1 MRIVESTTTSL
12 SGNAQAAM
20 RWNRKDLVGLRE
32 LSVDEINFIL
42 ETADAFKQVGIR
54 EIKKVPALRG
64 KTLVNFFVEPSTR
77 TRTSFELA
85 AFRLSADVINI
96 SATASSLTKGET
108 LKDTARN
115 LEALHADILVL
126 RHSSAGAPQFL
137 ANRLEA
143 SVINAGDGAHEHP
156 TQALLDLY
164 TIREKRGKIAGLHVA
179 IIGDIL
185 FSRVARSNIFGLVKL
200 GACVTLVGPSTL
212 VPREFEKLGVQISH
226 KCRRRESPPRPART
240 SAQGIFPRNRRI
252 HPVFRPNERARK
264 TFETGLSDYAP
275 RPDQPRR
282 RDRQRS
288 GRWIAE
294 RHSRPSY
301 QRPRRPHGCS
311 LSLRRDCEHMSTTII
326 RNGHVIDPANK
337 RDEVGDVY
345 IEDGKIVASRSEF
358 RNPNSEIEE
367 IDASGLIVTPGL
379 IDMHVHLREPGFG
392 HKETIESG
400 SRAAAAGGFTTIVCM
415 PNTSPVADDPSTIAW
430 IKSRAATAACVNVL
444 PAGAISKDLAGE
456 ELAPIGSLV
465 QAGIVAITDDGH
477 CIQNHELMRRAVEYA
492 RMVDVPV
499 LDHCQDYNFVGN
511 GVVNEGYW
519 STLLGLPGWPAV
531 GEEAMVMRNILLA
544 ELCNHHI
551 HCQHVTTA
559 KSVRL
564 LREARRRGVKISGE
578 VCPHHIALTDEAIQN
593 FDTNYKMNPPLR
605 AQTDVDALLE
615 GISDGTLSVLASDHA
630 PHADFEKEVEFD
642 AAPFGIIGLE
652 TALGLF
658 LDLLVHKHRKIDI
671 VRLIK
676 MCTVEPA
683 KLLKLEAGTLS
694 VGASADVTLLNPD
707 LEWTVQIDKF
717 ESGSRNSPF
726 DGWKLKGRA
735 VRTIVGGKTVWELD

>member
-1 MRIVESTTTSL
+1 M
-12 SGNAQAAM
+12 
-20 RWNRKDLVGLRE
+20 
-32 LSVDEINFIL
+32 
-42 ETADAFKQVGIR
+42 
-54 EIKKVPALRG
+54 
-64 KTLVNFFVEPSTR
+64 
-77 TRTSFELA
+77 
-85 AFRLSADVINI
+85 SA
-96 SATASSLTKGET
+96 
-108 LKDTARN
+108 
-115 LEALHADILVL
+115 
-126 RHSSAGAPQFL
+126 
-137 ANRLEA
+137 
-143 SVINAGDGAHEHP
+143 
-156 TQALLDLY
+156 
-164 TIREKRGKIAGLHVA
+164 
-179 IIGDIL
+179 
-185 FSRVARSNIFGLVKL
+185 
-200 GACVTLVGPSTL
+200 
-212 VPREFEKLGVQISH
+212 
-226 KCRRRESPPRPART
+226 
-240 SAQGIFPRNRRI
+240 
-252 HPVFRPNERARK
+252 
-264 TFETGLSDYAP
+264 
-275 RPDQPRR
+275 
-282 RDRQRS
+282 
-288 GRWIAE
+288 
-294 RHSRPSY
+294 
-301 QRPRRPHGCS
+301 
-311 LSLRRDCEHMSTTII
+311 TII
-326 RNGHVIDPANK
+326 RDGRVIDPANK
-337 RDEVGDVY
+337 RDEVVDLLIV
-345 IEDGKIVASRSEF
+345 DGKIAPLSQLSAL
-358 RNPNSEIEE
+358 NSQPDEL
-367 IDASGLIVTPGL
+367 DASGLIVAPGL

-400 SRAAAAGGFTTIVCM
+400 ARAAAAGGFTTIVCM

-465 QAGIVAITDDGH
+465 QAGIVAITDDGR

-492 RMVDVPV
+492 RMVEVPV

-531 GEEAMVMRNILLA
+531 GEEAIVMRNILLA
-544 ELCNHHI
+544 ELCDHHI

-652 TALGLF
+652 TEIGLF
-658 LDLLVHKHRKIDI
+658 VDLLVHKHRRVDI
-671 VRLIK
+671 VRLIE
-676 MCTVEPA
+676 MYTAEPA

-707 LEWTVQIDKF
+707 LEWTVQIEKF
-717 ESGSRNSPF
+717 QSGSRNSPF

-735 VRTIVGGKTVWELD
+735 VRTIVGGKTIWELD